1 MTAPAARSRAGGLQG
16 AISRSRSAA
25 RSPVA
30 RRSGMLPWVPF
41 WMALGI
47 GGWLSLKE
55 EPGLV
60 FYMAVAAFAVA
71 VLAVVIRAPRWAER
85 GRIGWDHA
93 DWLRLCGMALALI
106 AGGVLL
112 IGGRAHLVAAPVLE
126 FRYYGPIEGRVVGID
141 RSSRDRMRLL
151 LDQVVLRDMAP
162 ARTPRKVQISLL
174 QEDELPQPGQRVM
187 LTGHLGPPG
196 GPSEPGGFDFRR
208 SAWFRG
214 LGAIGYSRNPV
225 MTVAAPEE
233 GGVLSLHRLRMQMSQ
248 AMQDQIGGQSGAVAS
263 ALMTG
268 DRSGIIEST
277 NDVMRASNLY
287 HIISISGLHMSMLA
301 GFIYAGLRLVAVLAQ
316 LVLPVSGWPVHKIAA
331 GGAILA
337 SAAYL
342 WLSGGGVATE
352 RSFIMVAIMLCAV
365 LCDRRAISLRTV
377 SVAAVCILAYAPEAL
392 VDAGFQMSFA
402 ATVGLILAAGPW
414 TATSQR
420 LHWLLRPVAMLVMS
434 SFVAGM
440 VTSPI
445 AAAHFGRMSQYG
457 LLANMLVVPV
467 MGAIVMPAGVI
478 AALLA
483 PIGLA
488 GIPLRVMG
496 MGTDWMLMIAAWVA
510 SLGGS
515 VTLIAA
521 PPPVVLPLMGAGGM
535 LLALTPLGRAHL
547 ASVLA
552 RCRLGLAVALLAGAA
567 VVWTMANRPL
577 VLISAEGDAVGVM
590 TPEGRA
596 PSKAR
601 GGSYA
606 VTNWLEADGDGADQ
620 QTAALRPAWTG
631 AANLREVE
639 LEIGGQKLRILH
651 ATGRAADP
659 AKLPCDRGMIVVANK
674 PLTGL
679 SGECTVLDPPG
690 LRQSGAQS
698 VVAAADGTRLRSQ
711 RDVGGQRLWAAPAKK
726 RAVIKEKSSDMVVA
740 NPTATRYSRLS
751 SSDAR
756 GRDAIADQSRA
767 GGVLAR

>member
-1 MTAPAARSRAGGLQG
+1 MVATAASSPVGGPQG
-16 AISRSRSAA
+16 GGV
-25 RSPVA
+25 RSPVVLRA
-30 RRSGMLPWVPF
+30 GMLPWVPF
-41 WMALGI
+41 WLALGI
-47 GGWLSLKE
+47 GGWLSLKQ
-55 EPGLV
+55 EPGLA
-60 FYMAVAAFAVA
+60 FYVAIAALGGALMVV
-71 VLAVVIRAPRWAER
+71 VLRAPRWAER
-85 GRIGWDHA
+85 GWIGWDHA
-93 DWLRLCGMALALI
+93 DRLRLGGMALVLI
-106 AGGVLL
+106 AAGALL

-126 FRYYGPIEGRVVGID
+126 FRYYGPIEGRVLGID

-162 ARTPRKVQISLL
+162 ARTPGKVQISML
-174 QEDELPQPGQRVM
+174 EESELPQPGQRVM

-225 MTVAAPEE
+225 MTVAPPEE
-233 GGVLSLHRLRMQMSQ
+233 GGILSLHRLRMQMSQ
-248 AMQDQIGGQSGAVAS
+248 AMQDRIGGQSGAVAA

-268 DRSGIIEST
+268 DRSGIAEST

-301 GFIYAGLRLVAVLAQ
+301 GFIYAGLRLLSVPVQLA
-316 LVLPVSGWPVHKIAA
+316 LPLSGWPVHKIAA

-365 LCDRRAISLRTV
+365 LFDRRAISLRTV
-377 SVAAVCILAYAPEAL
+377 SVAAVCILIYAPEAL

-402 ATVGLILAAGPW
+402 ATVGLILVAAPW
-414 TATSQR
+414 AMTSQR
-420 LHWLLRPVAMLVMS
+420 LPWLLRPLAMLVIS
-434 SFVAGM
+434 SLVAGM

-445 AAAHFGRMSQYG
+445 AAAHFGRMSHYG

-483 PIGLA
+483 PVGLE
-488 GIPLRVMG
+488 GIALTVMG
-496 MGTDWMLMIAAWVA
+496 LGTDWMLMIAAWIA

-521 PPPVVLPLMGAGGM
+521 PPAEVLPMMGAGGM
-535 LLALTPLGRAHL
+535 LLALSPLGRAHL
-547 ASVLA
+547 VPLMA
-552 RCRLGLAVALLAGAA
+552 RLRLGLAVALLAGSAA
-567 VVWTMANRPL
+567 VWGLASRPL
-577 VLISAEGDAVGVM
+577 LLISPQGDAVGLM
-590 TPEGRA
+590 TPEGRV

-606 VTNWLEADGDGADQ
+606 VTNWLEADGDAADPP
-620 QTAALRPAWTG
+620 TAAQRPGWSG
-631 AANLREVE
+631 ANTLRETE
-639 LEIGGQKLRILH
+639 LKVAGQVLRIFH
-651 ATGRAADP
+651 ATGRAVDP
-659 AKLPCDRGMIVVANK
+659 AKLPCDQGVIIVASK
-674 PLTGL
+674 ALTGL
-679 SGECTVLDPPG
+679 SGACIVLDPPA

-698 VVAAADGTRLRSQ
+698 VIAGPQGARLHSQ
-711 RDVGGQRLWAAPAKK
+711 RDAAGLRMWSLTKK
-726 RAVIKEKSSDMVVA
+726 NSTVIKEKYSHIVIA
-740 NPTATRYSRLS
+740 NPDALRYPGIS
-751 SSDAR
+751 SPDAR